1 MSKNIGCPGYIGQY
15 VVITLPNGDRIFKEG
30 DASDEACQYW
40 ADYYDCISVR
50 GYDKHSKSWNLMK
63 KKQKRSSQSLTL
75 MKKLSG
81 FGAHETKYLIAMQMI
96 SFR

>member
-50 GYDKHSKSWNLMK
+50 GYDKQEPFISADLIGSWDK
-63 KKQKRSSQSLTL
+63 
-75 MKKLSG
+75 
-81 FGAHETKYLIAMQMI
+81 
-96 SFR
+96 